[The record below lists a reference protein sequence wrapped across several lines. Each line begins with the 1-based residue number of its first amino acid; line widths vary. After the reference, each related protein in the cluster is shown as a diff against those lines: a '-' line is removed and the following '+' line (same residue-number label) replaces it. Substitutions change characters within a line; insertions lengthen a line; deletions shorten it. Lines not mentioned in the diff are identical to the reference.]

1 MIVIKSVLRLAGRLS
16 RLQVLEHVFLFLGIR
31 TQNVALVH
39 FRYKA
44 SRKYKNKFTKK
55 RQLSQ
60 QNYFHQFPP
69 TPKTNLSCQP
79 TCFFCFP
86 DWMK

>member
-1 MIVIKSVLRLAGRLS
+1 MIVVKSVLCLAGRLS

-31 TQNVALVH
+31 TKIVALVH

-55 RQLSQ
+55 KATFSAELFSSVPTHT
-60 QNYFHQFPP
+60 QN
-69 TPKTNLSCQP
+69 
-79 TCFFCFP
+79 
-86 DWMK
+86 